1 MKSLKKIGFVAL
13 AIFALASCNKTD
25 DFSVNTIEGRYVGTI
40 TETGSLKSA
49 SGNVYSATADV
60 SKLKEGEIQVHC
72 FGGDIDTTFMLNYF
86 ENHDSV
92 MVCLEGDDFD
102 EMYGHMNSGGMM
114 GGTNG
119 GMMGGTNTGTNTG
132 MMGGTQ
138 GNHQSQNGTEWQNH
152 MSSLHQAGDE
162 HFGGFDMMGKSFG
175 YTFKMPN
182 GDMTFQ
188 GTKK

>member
-1 MKSLKKIGFVAL
+1 MKSIKKIGLAAVAAL
-13 AIFALASCNKTD
+13 FALSACNKTD
-25 DFSVNTIEGRYVGTI
+25 DLSVNTIEGTYVGTLSG
-40 TETGSLKSA
+40 TGSLKSA
-49 SGNVYSATADV
+49 ETWMTSATADV
-60 SKLKEGEIQVHC
+60 VKTSEGEIQVHC
-72 FGGDIDTTFMLNYF
+72 FGGEIDTTFMLNYF

-92 MVCLEGDDFD
+92 MVCMQGADFD
-102 EMYGHMNSGGMM
+102 EMYGHMSSGGMM

-119 GMMGGTNTGTNTG
+119 GMMGGTNGG
-132 MMGGTQ
+132 MIGSTQ
-138 GNHQSQNGTEWQNH
+138 GDHHSQNGTEWQNH
-152 MSSLHQAGDE
+152 MSSMHQAGDE

>member
-1 MKSLKKIGFVAL
+1 MKSIKKIAFAAVAALFVLSA
-13 AIFALASCNKTD
+13 CNKED
-25 DFSVNTIEGRYVGTI
+25 DLSINTIEGTYVGTLSG
-40 TETGSLKSA
+40 TGSLKSA
-49 SGNVYSATADV
+49 ETWMTSATADV
-60 SKLKEGEIQVHC
+60 VKTSEGEIQVHC
-72 FGGDIDTTFMLNYF
+72 FGGEIDTTFVLNYF

-92 MVCLEGDDFD
+92 MVCLEGEAFE

-114 GGTNG
+114 GGSNGGMMGSSNG
-119 GMMGGTNTGTNTG
+119 GMMGG
-132 MMGGTQ
+132 M
-138 GNHQSQNGTEWQNH
+138 NGTDWQNH
-152 MSSLHQAGDE
+152 MSAMHQEGDE